1 MDFSTN
7 DRFRQSCIRAYE
19 PYNHKDQLRGI
30 LLNDQASA
38 PSFLRPFVQ
47 DGVGFTTLGQV
58 FTLAKVTAN
67 PLMGLEGSWQ
77 MEASDWIRNVTKIQQ
92 WWRVAIKALTINR
105 SRKNTP
111 EGRCTAQL
119 VGLCNEV
126 FTSLPAVRWETNKKN
141 HMRSVIFTDVF
152 GLIITIQAV
161 STRLRQL
168 RGQWK
173 RGFNA
178 DPTVTETEALTTLHD
193 KISVMEKV
201 ISEAASEW
209 GLDDIRHK
217 MLVTATLKF
226 KNAARKA
233 QREVVA
239 VNRDIGALCDQIA
252 VLAKSDL

>member
-1 MDFSTN
+1 M
-7 DRFRQSCIRAYE
+7 
-19 PYNHKDQLRGI
+19 
-30 LLNDQASA
+30 
-38 PSFLRPFVQ
+38 Q

-58 FTLAKVTAN
+58 LTLAKVTAN

-92 WWRVAIKALTINR
+92 WWRVAIKALNINR

-111 EGRCTAQL
+111 EGRCTTEL
-119 VGLCNEV
+119 VGLCKEV
-126 FTSLPAVRWETNKKN
+126 FTSLPAARWPDNKKN

-161 STRLRQL
+161 SSRLRQL

-173 RGFNA
+173 RVFDA
-178 DPTVTETEALTTLHD
+178 DPTVTEVEVLTTLHD

-201 ISEAASEW
+201 LIEATLNW
-209 GLDDIRHK
+209 GLDDIRHD
-217 MLVTATLKF
+217 MLVTSTIKF

-239 VNRDIGALCDQIA
+239 VNRDIGALFDQIA
-252 VLAKSDL
+252 ALTKSDL